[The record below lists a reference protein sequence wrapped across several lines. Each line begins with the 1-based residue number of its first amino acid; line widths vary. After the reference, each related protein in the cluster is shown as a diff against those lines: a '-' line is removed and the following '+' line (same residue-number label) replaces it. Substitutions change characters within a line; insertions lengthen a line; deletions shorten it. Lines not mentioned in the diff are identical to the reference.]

1 MLLNFVF
8 FFFFK
13 QKTAYEMRISDWS
26 SDVCSSD
33 LRLSTGRR
41 RGARGCCWWTIRIG
55 WPATWRRRR
64 KRSPRC
70 WQGCDADARSP
81 RCRRCSCE
89 IRANIAPT
97 RSIRKAN
104 PMKFFAS
111 CNKGLEYLLADE
123 LLALGCARATA
134 TMAGVNVEGTLEDAQ
149 RAVLWSRLASRVLWP
164 LAEFPCE
171 DEHALYR
178 GVAVLPWR
186 EHMDETM
193 TLAVDA
199 HVSGDAI
206 THARYAAQRVKDRS
220 EEHTSEAPARKR
232 PVDNDAPALRLNL
245 VVRKGDRKSVV

>member
-1 MLLNFVF
+1 
-8 FFFFK
+8 
-13 QKTAYEMRISDWS
+13 
-26 SDVCSSD
+26 
-33 LRLSTGRR
+33 
-41 RGARGCCWWTIRIG
+41 
-55 WPATWRRRR
+55 
-64 KRSPRC
+64 
-70 WQGCDADARSP
+70 
-81 RCRRCSCE
+81 
-89 IRANIAPT
+89 
-97 RSIRKAN
+97 
-104 PMKFFAS
+104 MKFFAS

-206 THARYAAQRVKDRS
+206 THARYAAQRVKDAVVDTLREATGVRPSVDIDAPDLRLNLVVRS
-220 EEHTSEAPARKR
+220 EEHTSELQSLMRISYAVFCLKKKR
-232 PVDNDAPALRLNL
+232 IKKNTMPTRNT
-245 VVRKGDRKSVV
+245 